1 LRLTHLESQGE
12 AMRRSR
18 KVTIVTVVALVLS
31 MGSVQTFRAQADPPD
46 PGVATLVKTLND
58 PANSVQAWSQGLGTV
73 GKLGEALPAVQTSP
87 GGALG
92 FGDLLTKSFTSGANK
107 LADAVH
113 DADLDIAQPISIG
126 GGRTGTLTSSLTTLG
141 TGDKQLSVSVD
152 IARTMQD
159 QPLSIA
165 VPLGSSS
172 SAPQSALSATGGV
185 QLQVSAKLQFQVVWD
200 HASDTAYLVVDA
212 AAHTPQL
219 SVDASAQFHDT
230 AAVKAALGILGVS
243 LLNDSSLSLS
253 AHFTASVNDPNNDG
267 RLAFE
272 NADHS
277 TGELAQPG
285 SLAGLVSLG
294 YASPAG
300 SMSSHLHL
308 SAAPA
313 TSFALSLP
321 SVDATIDVNWP
332 DIATGA
338 PSVTPSGTGTV
349 GKFLN
354 LTPRDLADGVAQ
366 LVTTLTSIQRAHWGT
381 ATDPIGNLDLPFLK
395 GSLADAV
402 QLNESLKQFL
412 HDNVH
417 RSPSEPDFNPATDDA
432 AQAGD
437 PTFVSLQQLLD
448 RLNTA
453 TGLPG
458 GATITISDVHYDDA
472 TSKIDFKI
480 SLHRAQSANAVDMNS
495 AAAASSGPATSPGHP
510 ANTSFAATSLH
521 DPNQHWKAGEFAGRH
536 VVAGSSG
543 ATVVSNTADTL
554 TLQPPGWTPAVPAA
568 NSPYT
573 ISGMQGDV
581 GVVELGNSLQAA
593 GHGVANANAVN
604 ATAQVKPSYDAAVTL
619 VLDLRDPVLHDPPVE
634 QHNPDGS
641 TTLVSATPTGP
652 DRVLLRTAGSPA
664 LFTADFPVQAS
675 IDLFANAGFLQVR
688 LTGSA
693 QVCQSNAG
701 SDCAGTPPAG
711 QHMLEVDL
719 KDNGDLNFG
728 QVVDKLLHDPGSLL
742 DFGVHVRGV
751 GSVAASVPGTTDF
764 FHGASATAGF
774 SWNDLTKLSGADGP
788 QFTVSDLSELAN
800 VDFDPSNPRALF
812 SIILK
817 TLQTLDGAIGNADPS
832 GAPVF
837 NQQIPVVGR
846 SLRDLLK
853 ADESGVGPSVTYG
866 ANFVQDSSRGAANGN
881 AFPASLTGRTVV
893 VGTQVGVVAG
903 VSDNKLTM
911 VTPWTSLPAASTA
924 YVVRSELD
932 DVITILEAAPS
943 DNLQALVTTVNER
956 LRDSTPISFEY
967 RDVSGTPSIVIHLD
981 WKRGYHTS
989 APFKFDFGTNSIAGA
1004 QGSGSV
1010 SLGVSGEI
1018 KIGLV
1023 VPLQAGSG
1031 PADAGALQIL
1041 DDSKIGV
1048 KLDASVTNAT
1058 LATTL
1063 GPLSLSLGDPTS
1075 SDKATAKAS
1084 YSIDLAK
1091 AGATGAPTG
1100 FDSFIGDVAPALN
1113 ASSAA
1118 VDCGLADAA
1127 TPLALCAHLP
1137 LYASTDGGTTFAKLI
1152 TAAGHSDE
1160 FALRLPKSTSP
1171 VGDYFDLTGA
1181 QIDGHP
1187 RLEAPLPADIAA
1199 ALSAAALNF
1208 TQLDSI
1214 DSYLN
1219 LIEQSLNAASFGGKL
1234 PLIGDDLQQGADF
1247 IGKLRAAMHD
1257 ALNHLSGDHADGNL
1271 GTSAADVRTALN
1283 GYIGDAL
1290 TSAGLPH
1297 DLLVIDTECKSTLD
1311 SVGAPTITPVGTAGT
1326 AAYTTDASNTKHES
1340 KPGAEGSTSTG
1351 NAALSATDHNT
1362 ISWTAVS
1369 GADGYN
1375 VYKDD
1380 GGTFKLLKTV
1390 AGQSSHDTIDDGT
1403 GTLGAEPQDP
1413 AQNPKLRSCG
1423 YSDLD
1428 SVLIRFDVTQGDF
1441 TGGVFSCPADADP
1454 HHCIKTSVPLDI
1466 GIPGLSLKASNE
1478 GDGPSVALGYHLHL
1492 AFGLSFSD
1500 GFFVAAKDQP
1510 TTPELAIGL
1519 NFNITGGSDLA
1530 AQLAFINITAHN
1542 CTNSAADH
1550 ATGCGT
1556 DAPATAKDLF
1566 NGIFSVDLKAP
1577 GGAERLKLA
1586 DLSDASLDD
1595 LFDVKLSA
1603 EVAIDW
1609 LLKAKVGE
1617 DAGFPGIQAEFRL
1630 HWKWDNVAPST
1641 AGGDADH
1648 ALTIGFSNIA
1658 IDTGEVFGHLLSP
1671 IVNKIKQVTGP
1682 LDPITKTLYAPI
1694 PVLSDL
1700 SHLVGGDDVTL
1711 ISIAKAFS
1719 TIAGGPD
1726 LKFIDT
1732 ITAVIDFINHF
1743 PTCSTS
1749 CLIPLGSFDIAGP
1762 TALSTTATPDN
1773 TESLISNK
1781 KDHSG
1786 GSAFSSITGD
1796 LDAKNQSSDTKS
1808 ANPLDGPN
1816 SKSAKAGFSF
1826 PVFEH
1831 PEKLFN
1837 LLLGG
1842 DVDLVKFDSGPL
1854 TLGFDWRQQFGPVY
1868 APPPVVITLHGSA
1881 SVTLHIVAGFDTYG
1895 IRKAF
1900 EAARAGTL
1908 DIGTVGEAVLQSL
1921 FFYTNDDA
1929 GKPIP
1934 VVSFTG
1940 EIAAGAAVTAVIITV
1955 GIEGG
1960 LGLDVSFL
1968 WNDPNHDGKFR
1979 ISEFLQVA
1987 LNNPICLFSVS
1998 GRLYVFLKLYV
2009 TIGFSPFSVSFSFT
2023 IVDVTLLDFSATPD
2037 CAPPPPK
2044 LGGLSA
2050 DGKTLV
2056 VYAGA
2061 LGHAAQRGDPAY
2073 ESNNQDKD
2081 TVKITS
2087 LHDYTDP
2094 ANPTFAGVAIDLLG
2108 IRREFRNTS
2117 IERVVVDGRGY
2128 DKPMSVTFVGDA
2140 KQDTTRTGAAPP
2152 TAQFDR
2158 DAIVFGGNKNDSIK
2172 TGIGNSWVDGGP
2184 GDDIIVTADRTV
2196 LAADK
2201 NSYLKPTARARVAG
2215 GAGNDSITV
2224 GNGDDIIAGDSNL
2237 GSPPP
2242 TTSLALTDLLND
2254 GRDSGNPLASGEGQG
2269 GAGVSVPNWSALPDP
2284 ADGTAAGD
2292 GSDPALKV
2300 GLGHS
2305 VIYGNGGND
2314 TLGVSADNPLAAVP
2328 THPHDLFVSP
2338 GVTMV
2343 GGDDSDHFAG
2353 GSGPDKIYTAGK
2365 ADTAVDG
2372 TGDSDAN
2379 TVGAPSGVVNVVD
2392 TGTGNDIVH
2401 GGTGQDRVTGH
2412 SLASQHDDLRG
2423 GAGNDILVGGFGA
2436 DSIYGGPDQDYV
2448 IAEPAALELGSG
2460 PAPDDGFG
2468 PLYKVT
2474 HTPLPAGVTSAKKLL
2489 VGGLGRDHIIGGD
2502 GGADVYG
2509 DRLTSPCAAGSP
2521 VASDSVDESVN
2532 TAADGNDNI
2541 TGGAGVDNI
2550 RAGGG
2555 DDLVDAK
2562 GNDDLACGE
2571 SGNDT
2576 MQGGS
2581 GDDQVWGGSGKDTVY
2596 GDAGQDRLYG
2606 NDGNDTMF
2614 GGDQAD
2620 TVEANNGSDW
2630 VSGGDGDDTLLGGTA
2645 AAGRDDQGDTLSG
2658 DAGDDTII
2666 GDNGALVAGNWLP
2679 VDLSATAPA
2688 AGGKDIVFGGTGND
2702 VGFGGL
2708 DEDTMFGGTGQD
2720 HFEGNNA
2727 DDTISGQAGDDELIG
2742 GSSEQAAAGVGR
2754 PDGSDTISGGSG
2766 ADVIT
2771 GDNAVVTSVAPGTG
2785 TDTTLGRGFVA
2796 GHTITLLDLGYSAAS
2811 ANSAGDVLSGDEG
2824 TDVIYGQG
2832 GNDSIS
2838 GGTADDYAEG
2848 GPGTDTLNGND
2859 GEDDLV
2865 GGSSTEFAS
2874 GVGQPDA
2881 GDTIHGDSGA
2891 DVILGD
2897 NGKLLRGPA
2906 TPNPVTDRTG
2916 MASQR
2921 AIVLDDLGAGPHV
2934 NSSGDDV
2941 VSGDD
2946 GVDVILGQ
2954 GGNDRLKG
2962 NADAD
2967 YLEGD
2972 QGSDW
2977 IEGDTG
2983 DDDLVGGSSTARS
2996 GTATSTLGQLDG
3008 ADALYGGPGDDAV
3021 VGDNARL
3028 LRTGNRTK
3036 TFDRL
3041 GSAVGTRISSRNLV
3055 LYDLNGPSFLSTPS
3069 ADVFGDDRISGGT
3082 GVDVLYGQDGNDQ
3095 LSGGPG
3101 ADYLEGNGG
3110 ADVLRGDVRLDQVPT
3125 TPGEAATTPLVTVW
3139 PGSASGF
3146 ADLEGAGVDGQDDML
3161 GGSSMAAFRDGN
3173 DSLEGDGES
3182 DFQLGDNG
3190 VLKRDIQGSEPV
3202 AHERV
3207 FVQRYSDTAPLPAD
3221 ATVIRIGDSSV
3232 NPNATTRFCTAAQ
3245 ATCEPA
3251 GSFGADS
3258 LFGDGG
3264 ADTMWGQDGNDT
3276 MRGGAGDDD
3285 MYGEL
3290 GDDTLFGE
3298 DGNDAILG
3306 DRGGV
3311 VDELVNSSDSAK
3323 QFTASLN
3330 SPPKESYT
3338 GFRQGSLD
3346 HRVDLLHDING
3357 DSFVGSSTSAP
3368 MAHSGLSEGGNDR
3381 IRGGNG
3387 VDNIHAGFGDDLA
3400 NGDSGGDLVF
3410 GDDGADV
3417 LWGGKGCDPTIDT
3430 AVTSPDCYSG
3440 STFLASARGI
3450 NDRFVDH
3457 TFGGTGGTSASS
3469 IAGVNGSDIM
3479 DWRPRGT
3486 PATCTA
3492 NQWPATVGTSTQD
3505 PCAWFQMTNTDDD
3518 TANPATV
3525 VNNQHHGGT
3534 DWMYGGWDRDVMQG
3548 DVSGNGPNPGDRLLD
3563 WNGAYNLYTACNS
3576 AYGGFNDVRQHSP
3589 AMQTFLQQLAFGGG
3603 AGQVAGDSATAGTSA
3618 YRELALT
3625 YPGESTHGSGSAY
3638 PSTPGHF
3645 DSPYS
3650 CTD

>member
-1 LRLTHLESQGE
+1 
-12 AMRRSR
+12 MRRFHTT
-18 KVTIVTVVALVLS
+18 TIILTTLALVT
-31 MGSVQTFRAQADPPD
+31 SVSSIHAVPAVADPPD
-46 PGVATLVKTLND
+46 PGITTLVKTLND
-58 PANSVQAWSQGLGTV
+58 PTTSLQKWSQGLSGV
-73 GKLGEALPAVQTSP
+73 GKLAEALPAVQASP
-87 GGALG
+87 GGVLG
-92 FGDLLTKSFTSGANK
+92 FNDLLTNAFTSGANH
-107 LADAVH
+107 LADAIH
-113 DADLDIAQPISIG
+113 DGDLNINQPISIG
-126 GGRTGTLTSSLTTLG
+126 SGRAGTLTSALSTIG
-141 TGDKQLSVSVD
+141 GGDKQLSVTVD
-152 IARTMQD
+152 ISRTMQD
-159 QPLSIA
+159 QALTVA
-165 VPLGSSS
+165 VPIGGGSN
-172 SAPQSALSATGGV
+172 APQSALSATGGV
-185 QLQVSAKLQFQVVWD
+185 QLQVEANLQFRVIWD

-219 SVDASAQFHDT
+219 TVDASAQFHDT
-230 AAVKAALGILGVS
+230 AAVKAALGVLGVS
-243 LLNDSSLSLS
+243 LVNDSTLALA
-253 AHFTASVNDPNNDG
+253 AHFSASVNDPNNDG

-272 NADHS
+272 NVDHS
-277 TGELAQPG
+277 AGELAQAG
-285 SLAGLVSLG
+285 SLAGLVSFG
-294 YASPAG
+294 FASDPGAL
-300 SMSSHLHL
+300 SAHLHL
-308 SAAPA
+308 NAAPA

-321 SVDATIDVNWP
+321 SVDAAIDVSWP
-332 DIATGA
+332 NIATGA
-338 PSVTPSGTGTV
+338 PSVTPSAGIGTV

-354 LTPRDLADGVAQ
+354 MTPRDLADGVAQ

-381 ATDPIGNLDLPFLK
+381 ASNPIGNLDLPFLK

-417 RSPSEPDFNPATDDA
+417 RSPSEPDFNPATDDP
-432 AQAGD
+432 AQAGN
-437 PTFVSLQQLLD
+437 PTFVSVQQLLD
-448 RLNTA
+448 KLNTA

-458 GATITISDVHYDDA
+458 GATIGISDVHYVEA
-472 TSKIDFKI
+472 TSKVDFKI
-480 SLHRAQSANAVDMNS
+480 TLHRAQSVNAVDMNS
-495 AAAASSGPATSPGHP
+495 AAAASSGPATSPGHA
-510 ANTSFAATSLH
+510 ANTSFAGTSMH
-521 DPNQHWKAGEFAGRH
+521 DANQSWKTNEFAGRH
-536 VVAGSSG
+536 VVAGSAG

-554 TLQPPGWTPAVPAA
+554 TLQAPGWSPAVPAA

-581 GVVELGNSLQAA
+581 GVVELGNSLQAS

-619 VLDLRDPVLHDPPVE
+619 VLDLQDPVLHDPPVE

-664 LFTADFPVQAS
+664 LFTADFPVDAS

-693 QVCQSNAG
+693 KVCQTDAG
-701 SDCAGTPPAG
+701 ADCADTPPAG
-711 QHMLEVDL
+711 HHMLEVDL
-719 KDNGDLNFG
+719 QDNGDLNFG
-728 QVVDKLLHDPGSLL
+728 QVVDKLLHDPSSLL
-742 DFGVHVRGV
+742 DFAVHVRGV
-751 GSVAASVPGTTDF
+751 GSVDASVPGTSDF
-764 FHGASATAGF
+764 FHGATAHAGF
-774 SWNDLTKLSGADGP
+774 TWNNLTQLSGADGP
-788 QFTVSDLSELAN
+788 QFTVGDLSELAN

-817 TLQTLDGAIGNADPS
+817 TLQTLDGAISEADPS
-832 GAPVF
+832 GASIF
-837 NQQIPVVGR
+837 NDKIPVVGR

-853 ADESGVGPSVTYG
+853 ADESGVGPSVSYG
-866 ANFVQDSSRGAANGN
+866 ANFVQDSSRSAANGN

-893 VGTQVGVVAG
+893 VGTQVGVVAT
-903 VSDNKLTM
+903 VADNKLTM
-911 VTPWTSLPAASTA
+911 VAPWSAQPAASTA

-932 DVITILEAAPS
+932 DVVTILEAAPS
-943 DNLQALVTTVNER
+943 DNLQTLINTVNDR
-956 LRDSTPISFEY
+956 LKDSTPISFEY
-967 RDVSGTPSIVIHLD
+967 KDVSGTPSLVIHLD

-1010 SLGVSGEI
+1010 SLGVSGEV

-1031 PADAGALQIL
+1031 PADASALKIL

-1048 KLDASVTNAT
+1048 KLDASVNSAT

-1075 SDKATAKAS
+1075 TDKATAKAS

-1091 AGATGAPTG
+1091 SGGTGAATD
-1100 FDSFIGDVAPALN
+1100 FATFIGDVAPALN
-1113 ASSAA
+1113 ASSTA
-1118 VDCGLADAA
+1118 VDCGLPDSS

-1137 LYASTDGGTTFAKLI
+1137 LYVSTDGGTTYTKLI
-1152 TAAGHSDE
+1152 TASGHSNE
-1160 FALRLPKSTSP
+1160 FALRLPKSTTPIS
-1171 VGDYFDLTGA
+1171 DYFDLTGA
-1181 QIDGHP
+1181 AIDTHP
-1187 RLEAPLPADIAA
+1187 RLDAPLPADIAA

-1257 ALNHLSGDHADGNL
+1257 ALNNLSNDHADGNL
-1271 GTSAADVRTALN
+1271 GTSASDVRTALN
-1283 GYIGDAL
+1283 GYIGNAL
-1290 TSAGLPH
+1290 TSANLPH
-1297 DLLVIDTECKSTLD
+1297 DLLVIDTECKTTLD
-1311 SVGAPTITPVGTAGT
+1311 SVGGPTITPVGTAGT
-1326 AAYTTDASNTKHES
+1326 TTYKYKIAAYTTDASNTKHES
-1340 KPGAEGSTSTG
+1340 KPSPEGTTTTG
-1351 NAALSATDHNT
+1351 NATLSAGDHNK
-1362 ISWTAVS
+1362 IEWTAVA

-1380 GGTFKLLKTV
+1380 GGTFKLLKNV
-1390 AGQSSHDTIDDGT
+1390 PGQSSHDTIDDGA
-1403 GTLGAEPQDP
+1403 GTLGAQPQDP

-1454 HHCIKTSVPLDI
+1454 HRCLTKSVPLDI
-1466 GIPGLSLKASNE
+1466 GIPGLSLKASND
-1478 GDGPSVALGYHLHL
+1478 GDGPTVALGYHLHL

-1510 TTPELAIGL
+1510 TTPELAVGL

-1550 ATGCGT
+1550 TKGCGT

-1566 NGIFSVDLKAP
+1566 NGIFSIDIKAP

-1586 DLSDASLDD
+1586 DLSSASLDD

-1630 HWKWDNVAPST
+1630 HWKWDNAAPST

-1671 IVNKIKQVTGP
+1671 IVNKIKQITGP
-1682 LDPITKTLYAPI
+1682 LDPIIKTLYAPI

-1732 ITAVIDFINHF
+1732 IVAVVNFINHF
-1743 PTCSTS
+1743 PTCTTT

-1762 TALSTTATPDN
+1762 TALSTSVTPDN

-1781 KDHSG
+1781 KDKSG
-1786 GSAFSSITGD
+1786 GSAFDSITGD
-1796 LDAKNQSSDTKS
+1796 MDGKNQNTDSES
-1808 ANPLDGPN
+1808 ANPLNGPT

-1900 EAARAGTL
+1900 EAARAGAL
-1908 DIGTVGEAVLQSL
+1908 DIGDVGEAILQSL

-1934 VVSFTG
+1934 VVSFNG
-1940 EIAAGAAVTAVIITV
+1940 EIAAGAAVSALIITV

-1960 LGLDVSFL
+1960 LGLTVSFL

-1987 LNNPICLFSVS
+1987 LNNPICLFTVS
-1998 GRLYVFLKLYV
+1998 GRLYVFLKLYITV
-2009 TIGFSPFSVSFSFT
+2009 GFSPFSVTFSFT

-2037 CAPPPPK
+2037 CSPPPPK
-2044 LGGLSA
+2044 LGGLSSN
-2050 DGKTLV
+2050 GKTLV
-2056 VYAGA
+2056 IYAGA
-2061 LGHAAQRGDPAY
+2061 LGHSAQRGDAAY
-2073 ESNNQDKD
+2073 ESNNEDKD

-2087 LHDYTDP
+2087 LHDYANP
-2094 ANPTFAGVAIDLLG
+2094 ANPTFEGVAVDMLG

-2128 DKPMSVTFVGDA
+2128 DKPMSVTFIGDA
-2140 KQDTTRTGAAPP
+2140 KQDTAKTGPPPP

-2172 TGIGNSWVDGGP
+2172 TGIGNSWVDGGG

-2201 NSYLKPTARARVAG
+2201 NSYISSDAKARVAG

-2242 TTSLALTDLLND
+2242 TTSLSLTDLVND
-2254 GRDSGNPLASGEGQG
+2254 GRDGGNPLGSGEGQG
-2269 GAGVSVPNWSALPDP
+2269 GASVTVPNWTALPDP
-2284 ADGTAAGD
+2284 ADGTNPGD
-2292 GSDPALKV
+2292 GNDPALKV

-2305 VIYGNGGND
+2305 TIYGNGGND
-2314 TLGVSADNPLAAVP
+2314 TLGVGADNPLAAVP

-2353 GSGPDKIYTAGK
+2353 GSGPDKIHTAGK
-2365 ADTAVDG
+2365 VDTSIDG
-2372 TGDSDAN
+2372 TGDPDAN
-2379 TVGAPSGVVNVVD
+2379 TVGDPNGTINVVD
-2392 TGTGNDIVH
+2392 TGTGNDVVH
-2401 GGTGQDRVTGH
+2401 GGTAQDRVTGH
-2412 SLASQHDDLRG
+2412 SLPSQHDDIRG
-2423 GAGNDILVGGFGA
+2423 GGGNDILVGGFGT

-2448 IAEPAALELGSG
+2448 IAEPADVDLGSG

-2468 PLYKVT
+2468 PQYKVT
-2474 HTPLPAGVTSAKKLL
+2474 HTPLPVGISSAKKLL
-2489 VGGLGRDHIIGGD
+2489 VGGLGKDHIIGGD

-2509 DRLTSPCAAGSP
+2509 DRQTSPCVGGVP
-2521 VASDSVDESVN
+2521 VSSDQVDESVD
-2532 TAADGNDNI
+2532 TAADGNDKI
-2541 TGGAGVDNI
+2541 LGGAGVENV
-2550 RAGGG
+2550 RSGGG
-2555 DDLVDAK
+2555 DDYVDVKA
-2562 GNDDLACGE
+2562 NDDLACGE
-2571 SGNDT
+2571 KGNDNVL
-2576 MQGGS
+2576 GGS
-2581 GDDQVWGGSGKDTVY
+2581 GDDQVWGGSGQDTVY
-2596 GDAGQDRLYG
+2596 GDTGQDLLYG
-2606 NDGNDTMF
+2606 NSGNDTVF
-2614 GGDQAD
+2614 GGDQSD
-2620 TVEANNGSDW
+2620 TIEGNDGTDW
-2630 VSGGDGDDTLLGGTA
+2630 ASGGNGDDEILGGTR
-2645 AAGRDDQGDTLSG
+2645 AAGRDDQGDTLNG
-2658 DAGDDTII
+2658 DNGEDTII
-2666 GDNGALVAGNWLP
+2666 GDNGGVIGGDWVP
-2679 VDLSATAPA
+2679 FDLSGLPAT
-2688 AGGKDIVFGGTGND
+2688 AGGKDTIFGGAGND
-2702 VGFGGL
+2702 LGFGGL
-2708 DEDTMFGGTGQD
+2708 DDDTMFGGAGQD

-2727 DDTISGQAGDDELIG
+2727 DDTIYGEAGEDELIG
-2742 GSSEQAAAGVGR
+2742 GSFQEASTGVGR
-2754 PDGSDTISGGSG
+2754 PDGVDTISGGTG

-2771 GDNAVVTSVAPGTG
+2771 GDNAVVNTVAFGTG
-2785 TDTTLGRGFVA
+2785 TDTTLGRQFVF
-2796 GHTITLLDLGYSAAS
+2796 GHTIALLDLGYTPTAGT
-2811 ANSAGDVLSGDEG
+2811 SAGDVLHGDDG

-2832 GNDSIS
+2832 GGDTVTGNN
-2838 GGTADDYAEG
+2838 GDDYAEG
-2848 GPGTDTLNGND
+2848 GPGIDTLNGNA

-2865 GGSSTEFAS
+2865 GGSSTQFAA
-2874 GVGQPDA
+2874 GVGQPDV
-2881 GDTIHGDSGA
+2881 GDVIHGDSEA
-2891 DVILGD
+2891 DVIIGD
-2897 NGKLLRGPA
+2897 NGKVLRAPA
-2906 TPNPVTDRTG
+2906 APNPLTNRSG
-2916 MASQR
+2916 MANQR
-2921 AIVLDDLGAGPHV
+2921 AIVLYDQGLTPHA

-2941 VSGDD
+2941 VTGDD
-2946 GVDVILGQ
+2946 GVDVVLGQ
-2954 GGNDRLKG
+2954 GGDDRLKG
-2962 NADAD
+2962 NADGD
-2967 YLEGD
+2967 YVEGD

-2977 IEGDTG
+2977 VEGDTG
-2983 DDDLVGGSSTARS
+2983 DDDLVGGSSTAQS
-2996 GTATSTLGQLDG
+2996 GTGNATIGQSDG

-3021 VGDNARL
+3021 IGDNAQL
-3028 LRTGNRTK
+3028 LRVGDRTK

-3041 GSAVGTRISSRNLV
+3041 GSAGGTRITSRNLE
-3055 LYDLNGPSFLSTPS
+3055 LYDLNGPTFLTTPS
-3069 ADVFGDDRISGGT
+3069 ANLFGDDRLSGGT
-3082 GVDVLYGQDGNDQ
+3082 GVDVMYGQDGNDQ
-3095 LSGGPG
+3095 ISGGP
-3101 ADYLEGNGG
+3101 ATDYLEGNGG
-3110 ADVLRGDVRLDQVPT
+3110 SDILRGDVGLDQPPT
-3125 TPGEAATTPLVTVW
+3125 TVGEALTTPLVTVW

-3146 ADLEGAGVDGQDDML
+3146 ADLEGSGVDGQDDML
-3161 GGSSMAAFRDGN
+3161 GGSSLPGIRDSGDN
-3173 DSLEGDGES
+3173 LEGDGES

-3190 VLKRDIQGSEPV
+3190 VLKRDIQGTEPT
-3202 AHERV
+3202 AKDRV
-3207 FVQRYSDTAPLPAD
+3207 FVQRYSETAPLPAN
-3221 ATVIRIGDSSV
+3221 ATVIRIGDNSV
-3232 NPNATTRFCTAAQ
+3232 NPNGTTRFCTTAQ
-3245 ATCEPA
+3245 PTCEPA
-3251 GSFGADS
+3251 GSFGADTM
-3258 LFGDGG
+3258 FGDGG
-3264 ADTMWGQDGNDT
+3264 EDTMWGQDGNDT
-3276 MRGGAGDDD
+3276 MRGGTGDDD

-3290 GDDTLFGE
+3290 GDDTMFGE

-3311 VDELVNSSDSAK
+3311 VDELVNPSDSGK
-3323 QFTASLN
+3323 QFTVSLN

-3357 DSFVGSSTSAP
+3357 DVFVGSSTSAA
-3368 MAHSGLSEGGNDR
+3368 MAHAGLTEGGNDR

-3387 VDNIHAGFGDDLA
+3387 ADNIHAGSGDDLA

-3430 AVTSPDCYSG
+3430 AIAAPDCYSG
-3440 STFLASARGI
+3440 TTFVASSRGT

-3479 DWRPRGT
+3479 DWRPRGAPAACT
-3486 PATCTA
+3486 P
-3492 NQWPATVGTSTQD
+3492 NQWPATVGSSTQD

-3518 TANPATV
+3518 TASPATV
-3525 VNNQHHGGT
+3525 LNNQHHGGT

-3563 WNGAYNLYTACNS
+3563 WTGAYNLYTACNS
-3576 AYGGFNDVRQHSP
+3576 AYGGFNDVRQFSP
-3589 AMQTFLQQLAFGGG
+3589 AMQTFLQKLAYGDG
-3603 AGQVAGDSATAGTSA
+3603 AGQVAGDSTAAGTSA
-3618 YRELALT
+3618 YRELALV
-3625 YPGESTHGSGSAY
+3625 YPGETAHGAGPAY